1 MRIYLPLKTKKDPG
15 TRALMQF
22 FADYPF
28 VDLCNV
34 TRVLQVH
41 NKRKPLG
48 PLFPM
53 TWRFLPLLDGLVD
66 HFISRDSDVLIT
78 NREVAAVNQ
87 WMRDPNATFH
97 LMRDHVH
104 HCAVKILGGT
114 NLLYFCI
121 QISNI

>member
-1 MRIYLPLKTKKDPG
+1 MRVYSPLRAGDVMGNVKLKT
-15 TRALMQF
+15 F

-34 TRVLQVH
+34 TRVLELH
-41 NKRKPLG
+41 NISQSI
-48 PLFPM
+48 FPM